1 MKCECNLLPTRW
13 ADKQQLHSRMRVGVY
28 HTCVCA
34 HLCVCVCVLKSE
46 TDRRTAGRQISNEN
60 RVQSAGN

>member
-28 HTCVCA
+28 MCVRTCV
-34 HLCVCVCVLKSE
+34 CVCVCVLKSE
-46 TDRRTAGRQISNEN
+46 TDRRTACRQISNEN